1 MVGEHHFTGLC
12 GTLAL
17 VSALCACNRHPP
29 VIGFAYSRR
38 SPNATDVAREALA
51 RRANGRGPEIRIER
65 DSRASGP
72 SLDVEM
78 ATRLVAI
85 PGMAGVVG
93 HQDSRGSLLA
103 APIYAEARIPLVIP
117 TATSRLLQ
125 TASPWVFTLAPDDSA
140 EGAFIAEFAVTTL
153 GAKSI
158 AVIYDNDEYGRGLRD
173 GVRASLA
180 QRGRRLSAEAPIG
193 AVCAAAGAALG
204 GEASIAL
211 VTPRQAPPDVIVI
224 AGRTGD
230 AACIGRQVAARAPG
244 VQMIAGDGVE
254 IDTSFVRR
262 LGPAADSL
270 YVVTFWYAELPHPG
284 LDAFV
289 EATQRIVG
297 RAPTPS
303 EAMQFDAL
311 MLLGLAIREVGGNP
325 VAVRDYLAE
334 LGASRPPYPGVTGPI
349 SFAPGRLRPL
359 FMLRLRDGVGIPAV
373 AGVP

>member
-1 MVGEHHFTGLC
+1 VVGESHFTALC

-17 VSALCACNRHPP
+17 AGALCACDRHPP
-29 VIGFAYSRR
+29 VIGFAYSRPT
-38 SPNATDVAREALA
+38 PNAADVAREALA
-51 RRANGRGPEIRIER
+51 RRANGRGLEIRIER

-117 TATSRLLQ
+117 TGTSRLLQ

-140 EGAFIAEFAVTTL
+140 EGSFIAEFAVGPL
-153 GAKSI
+153 GARTI
-158 AVIYDNDEYGRGLRD
+158 AILYDNDEYGRGLRD
-173 GVRASLA
+173 GVRAALT
-180 QRGRRLSAEAPIG
+180 QRGRRLSGEAPIG
-193 AVCAAAGAALG
+193 AVCAPTGATLG

-211 VTPRQAPPDVIVI
+211 VTPPRAPPDVVVI
-224 AGRTGD
+224 AGRTRD

-244 VQMIAGDGVE
+244 VQLIAGDGVE
-254 IDTSFVRR
+254 IDSAFVRE
-262 LGPAADSL
+262 LGGAADSV
-270 YVVTFWYAELPHPG
+270 YVVAFWYAALPHPG

-289 EATQRIVG
+289 AAHRRIVG
-297 RAPTPS
+297 RAPTAS

-311 MLLGLAIREVGGNP
+311 LLLAQAIRDVGANP
-325 VAVRDYLAE
+325 AAVRNYLAD

-349 SFAPGRLRPL
+349 SFAPGRQRPL
-359 FMLRLRDGVGIPAV
+359 FMLRLRQGVTIPAV
-373 AGVP
+373 LP